1 MSLSKFVP
9 LTISRVFTCPALPSH
24 VKALPSMETPFS
36 SMPGVVSLTQSCAWK
51 WVRVSSLETWNTPY
65 LHCQELENKEESKH
79 DDDDEKITSA
89 ALPQM
94 TSNRSASSYS
104 EMSIGTCQPVGPI
117 AK

>member
-1 MSLSKFVP
+1 
-9 LTISRVFTCPALPSH
+9 
-24 VKALPSMETPFS
+24 
-36 SMPGVVSLTQSCAWK
+36 MPGVVSLTQSCAWK

-79 DDDDEKITSA
+79 DDDDDEKITSA

-94 TSNRSASSYS
+94 TSYRSASFYGR
-104 EMSIGTCQPVGPI
+104 MSIGTCQPVGPI